1 MSITDHIIVVGSIAF
16 DNIETTKAKRD
27 NLLGG
32 SAVYFSI
39 AASLFSKV
47 HIVGVVGNDFDSKY
61 IDLLKQK
68 GIDTQYI
75 EKVEGKTF
83 RWGGI
88 YNYDFSHR
96 ETLFTELGVFSNFKP
111 KVSSL
116 EVKQPIVFLANIQPS
131 LQIDVINQLPDS
143 SLIVLDT
150 MNLWI
155 DNSFEELIEVIK
167 RSDILLINDEEIVQL
182 TNNDNLEEGAL
193 KLLEFGLQ
201 YVIVK
206 KGGDG
211 ALIINKDSII
221 SIPAFPNLE
230 VVDPTGAGDSF
241 AGGFLGTLVST
252 DSHSIKNAVIH
263 GTAIASFTISQ
274 FGIEGIL
281 NLKYNNII
289 KRVKLLNQLL
299 EGI

>member
-1 MSITDHIIVVGSIAF
+1 M
-16 DNIETTKAKRD
+16 
-27 NLLGG
+27 
-32 SAVYFSI
+32 
-39 AASLFSKV
+39 
-47 HIVGVVGNDFDSKY
+47 
-61 IDLLKQK
+61 
-68 GIDTQYI
+68 
-75 EKVEGKTF
+75 
-83 RWGGI
+83 
-88 YNYDFSHR
+88 
-96 ETLFTELGVFSNFKP
+96 
-111 KVSSL
+111 
-116 EVKQPIVFLANIQPS
+116 
-131 LQIDVINQLPDS
+131 
-143 SLIVLDT
+143 
-150 MNLWI
+150 
-155 DNSFEELIEVIK
+155 
-167 RSDILLINDEEIVQL
+167 
-182 TNNDNLEEGAL
+182 

-281 NLKYNNII
+281 NLKYDNII